1 MQVRPAA
8 QNTGRMSMYGVWC
21 VASFCYWPWKCGMS
35 CVGGAVCSF
44 GGMLACNVPSRTSA
58 RAQVPGESER
68 SEIIK
73 MVF

>member
-1 MQVRPAA
+1 
-8 QNTGRMSMYGVWC
+8 
-21 VASFCYWPWKCGMS
+21 MS